1 MLAVIKIDAVVNC
14 FLHTCFSSL
23 SPGLWLL
30 WGCLMG
36 LPRWVGSKESAY
48 SAGAAEDVSSIPGS
62 GRSPGRGNSNPL
74 QYSCLGNPMDRGA
87 WRATVH
93 GVIKICTE
101 LSMHTCVHTHTHT
114 HTIALQCYVSFCCKT
129 WTSGKYTY
137 IPSLWTSLPP
147 RISPQID
154 SWSPSVVFLSI

>member
-1 MLAVIKIDAVVNC
+1 
-14 FLHTCFSSL
+14 
-23 SPGLWLL
+23 
-30 WGCLMG
+30 MG

-93 GVIKICTE
+93 GIIKICTE

-114 HTIALQCYVSFCCKT
+114 QLLYNVMLVSAVKHEPAG
-129 WTSGKYTY
+129 S
-137 IPSLWTSLPP
+137 IH
-147 RISPQID
+147 ISPPSGPPSHPASHHKQILD
-154 SWSPSVVFLSI
+154 HPLQFSFLYKSPYTIDPTYFQLLEILPCYILVLLLKFIST